1 MKKYVMIL
9 CLLVSMLTLMLVPSL
24 AEEANTSTSSVMQEQ
39 GKEIRGPM
47 ADRKNSQQGTMNQ
60 NRPNEMPRQSDNGQ
74 KQMPSQNMQSGKGK
88 EMMPP
93 QMGKGQMPQQGTQNQ
108 NEQGQMPQQGTQNQ
122 NEQGQMPQQ
131 GTQNQNDQG
140 QVPQQ
145 GTQNQNGQGRNA
157 QRQNR
162 QPQKSAQN
170 GQVPMPEQ
178 APGMDALVKDGTISE
193 ETARAID
200 EFMQSQTPPQENE
213 QGKDLFETLLENG
226 VITQEEFDAISSS
239 TQRQSFT
246 GFPLPEGDMQPDSI
260 QELARAG
267 KISDGTAMIIDNFL
281 RANPE
286 LENSEEGTVNKE
298 KVLDFLLENK
308 MITAD
313 EYAALKDSAFLSDK
327 TVVEETDGNA

>member
-1 MKKYVMIL
+1 
-9 CLLVSMLTLMLVPSL
+9 
-24 AEEANTSTSSVMQEQ
+24 
-39 GKEIRGPM
+39 
-47 ADRKNSQQGTMNQ
+47 
-60 NRPNEMPRQSDNGQ
+60 
-74 KQMPSQNMQSGKGK
+74 
-88 EMMPP
+88 
-93 QMGKGQMPQQGTQNQ
+93 
-108 NEQGQMPQQGTQNQ
+108 
-122 NEQGQMPQQ
+122 
-131 GTQNQNDQG
+131 
-140 QVPQQ
+140 
-145 GTQNQNGQGRNA
+145 
-157 QRQNR
+157 
-162 QPQKSAQN
+162 
-170 GQVPMPEQ
+170 
-178 APGMDALVKDGTISE
+178 
-193 ETARAID
+193 
-200 EFMQSQTPPQENE
+200 MQSQTPPQENE

>member
-108 NEQGQMPQQGTQNQ
+108 NEQGQM
-122 NEQGQMPQQ
+122 
-131 GTQNQNDQG
+131 
-140 QVPQQ
+140 PQQ